1 MSFENKIQ
9 KIKIKH
15 FIWVFRLICL
25 FRQFL
30 VSAMSITFLQHFHN
44 KDKIARCL
52 VLIWPYYWN
61 YYYFFITNNLPLR
74 ICCEIDVEKLWK
86 CCNYKISC
94 NVLVQPSVE
103 QNFGEA
109 KFFFRVFKLFLR
121 VVKTHFNFKFNF
133 LKVYVYKIHLRMVK
147 VTTFSNTW
155 HHPYFQVG
163 DYSQHIMKMMA
174 YSLIGMT
181 KEKRNCTNSLIMS

>member
-15 FIWVFRLICL
+15 LIWVFRLICL

-44 KDKIARCL
+44 KDKIASCL

-61 YYYFFITNNLPLR
+61 YYYYYYFFITNNLPLR

-109 KFFFRVFKLFLR
+109 KFFFRVFKFFLGWS
-121 VVKTHFNFKFNF
+121 TPILILNSIF
-133 LKVYVYKIHLRMVK
+133 LKYIYIYIYNSSKGGQSDHL
-147 VTTFSNTW
+147 
-155 HHPYFQVG
+155 Q
-163 DYSQHIMKMMA
+163 
-174 YSLIGMT
+174 
-181 KEKRNCTNSLIMS
+181 